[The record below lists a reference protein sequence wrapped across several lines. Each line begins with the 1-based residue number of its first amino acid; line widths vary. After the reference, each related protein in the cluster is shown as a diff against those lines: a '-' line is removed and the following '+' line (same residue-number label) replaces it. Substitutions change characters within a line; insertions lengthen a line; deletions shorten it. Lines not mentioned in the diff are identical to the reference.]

1 MYRSKSFNIVIAVLM
16 FVFALTFQLHAA
28 EEKTDAE
35 KTDKEEK
42 TEAAESAVAATVNG
56 EPITWE
62 EINILYDVFE
72 AKRPKSV
79 ILDELISK
87 KAVEQFLDKEKTVV
101 DQKLVDEEIEKI
113 KKLYKTRGVDIH
125 ELLKRQNITEEE
137 FRKQMGFQ
145 VRLRKYLESKATDD
159 EIIDA
164 MKRVRASHILIS
176 PGPDMTDDAAKK
188 KIEEI
193 EKELREAKDL
203 KEAFSEAA
211 GKHSDCPSK
220 SRGGDLGVFA
230 RGQMV
235 KPFSDA
241 AFSMEIGQMS
251 PPVKTKFGYHLILVT
266 ERQPLKKENYEE
278 NKEAITRQYLNMK
291 TLTFV
296 MDITEKA
303 DVVYFDT
310 DTPVKEEDTGKEAE
324 EEKPEKKQGP
334 AEKDEET
341 GTGGEK

>member
-1 MYRSKSFNIVIAVLM
+1 MYRSKYFNIVIAVLM
-16 FVFALTFQLHAA
+16 LVFALTFQLHAA
-28 EEKTDAE
+28 EEKTDTE

-42 TEAAESAVAATVNG
+42 AEAAESAVAATVNG

-62 EINILYDVFE
+62 EVIILYDVFE

-113 KKLYKTRGVDIH
+113 KKLYKTRGVDIQ
-125 ELLKRQNITEEE
+125 ELLKKQNITEEE
-137 FRKQMGFQ
+137 FRKQMAFQ

-159 EIIDA
+159 EIIEA

-176 PGPDMTDDAAKK
+176 TSPDMTDDAAKK

-193 EKELREAKDL
+193 EKELRKAKDL

-230 RGQMV
+230 REDVFVSIKSLLLAKRKFLADTFAIFPVQTLLFFFV
-235 KPFSDA
+235 SFSTSNPELNIVADN
-241 AFSMEIGQMS
+241 FSLTTS
-251 PPVKTKFGYHLILVT
+251 LKSLTKHLPLFSSAIL
-266 ERQPLKKENYEE
+266 P
-278 NKEAITRQYLNMK
+278 IS
-291 TLTFV
+291 
-296 MDITEKA
+296 
-303 DVVYFDT
+303 
-310 DTPVKEEDTGKEAE
+310 
-324 EEKPEKKQGP
+324 
-334 AEKDEET
+334 
-341 GTGGEK
+341 

>member
-1 MYRSKSFNIVIAVLM
+1 MYRSKYFNIVIAVLM
-16 FVFALTFQLHAA
+16 LVFALTFQLHAA
-28 EEKTDAE
+28 EEKTDTE

-42 TEAAESAVAATVNG
+42 AETAESAVAATVNG

-62 EINILYDVFE
+62 EIIILYDVFE

-113 KKLYKTRGVDIH
+113 KKLYETRGVDIQ
-125 ELLKRQNITEEE
+125 ELLKKQNITEEE
-137 FRKQMGFQ
+137 FRKQMAFQ

-159 EIIDA
+159 EIIEA

-176 PGPDMTDDAAKK
+176 TSPDMTDDAAKK

-193 EKELREAKDL
+193 EKELRKAKDL

-251 PPVKTKFGYHLILVT
+251 PPMKTKFGYHLILVT
-266 ERQPLKKENYEE
+266 ERQPLKKEIYEE

-324 EEKPEKKQGP
+324 EEEP